1 MDAEESKNKAN
12 KEARDAAA
20 KLEESHEN
28 VQKTI
33 QEKKKLEMELK
44 VKERE
49 CQLLCAMQEKDE
61 EFNQFLKMKVY
72 EKEKDIKSLK
82 EGLQMKETGLQF
94 AVQELQTQQEKL
106 SKAQKK
112 LKKKHLEVMQLQKEN
127 GELACSYNSEMERVS
142 KLVQIT
148 SSLTSDKEEMKVTSS

>member
-1 MDAEESKNKAN
+1 MDAEESKIKAN

-28 VQKTI
+28 VQKI
-33 QEKKKLEMELK
+33 VQEKRKLEMELK

-61 EFNQFLKMKVY
+61 EFNQFLKMKVD
-72 EKEKDIKSLK
+72 EKEKEIKSLK
-82 EGLQMKETGLQF
+82 EELQMKESGLQL
-94 AVQELQTQQEKL
+94 ATQELQTQQEKL
-106 SKAQKK
+106 SKARKK
-112 LKKKHLEVMQLQKEN
+112 LKKKHREVMQLQKEKE
-127 GELACSYNSEMERVS
+127 ELACSYNSEMERVS

>member
-28 VQKTI
+28 VQKII

-61 EFNQFLKMKVY
+61 EFNQFLKIKVD
-72 EKEKDIKSLK
+72 EKEKEIKSLK
-82 EGLQMKETGLQF
+82 EELQMKESGLQV
-94 AVQELQTQQEKL
+94 AMQKLQTQQDKL
-106 SKAQKK
+106 SKARKK
-112 LKKKHLEVMQLQKEN
+112 LKKKHKEVMQLQKEKD
-127 GELACSYNSEMERVS
+127 ELACSYNSEMERV
-142 KLVQIT
+142 KQIT
-148 SSLTSDKEEMKVTSS
+148 SSLTSDKEEMKVTGS